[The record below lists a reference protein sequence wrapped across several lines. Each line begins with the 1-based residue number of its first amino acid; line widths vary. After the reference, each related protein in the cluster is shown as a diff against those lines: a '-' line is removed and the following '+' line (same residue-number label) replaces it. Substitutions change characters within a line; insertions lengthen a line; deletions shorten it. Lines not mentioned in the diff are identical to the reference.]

1 MTGTDAMRCKIL
13 ENALKGLL
21 PDTLVANEDVADLI
35 DLLRVQKEE
44 AIKKGLVSKDKKM
57 PSITEREIPFT
68 IPANWSWV
76 RIGDIFYHNTG
87 KALNSS
93 NTEGNIY
100 EYITTSNLYWDRFE
114 LSKLKTMPFTES
126 EIEKYTVKKGDLL
139 VCEGGDI
146 GRAAIWNFDEEIK
159 IQNHIHRLRP
169 YVEICVR
176 FYYYVFLY
184 YKKIGRINGKGIGL
198 QGLSTKA
205 LHGLI
210 VPLPPKETQ
219 WKIAKKVDEIF
230 EQLEIMDEFQRNYV
244 ADIKALKSKIFDAA
258 IQGKLSKQLPE
269 DGTAE
274 DLYAKILSEKAKIL
288 ERCKGREDKKIKAVE
303 NDVPFEI
310 PDHWKW
316 IRLGDIGL
324 FKKGPFGSALTK
336 AMFVQKGDDT
346 VKVYEQQHAIKK
358 DWELGTYYITREY
371 FNEKMRGFEV
381 MSGDIIVSCA
391 GTIGETYIMPDGI
404 EQGIINQALMRV
416 TLAEGI
422 EKKFFQYYFD
432 ANLKKSAQEESN
444 GSAIKNIPSFDVLK
458 NWYFPLT
465 SIEEQRRIVSK
476 IDEILACM

>member
-1 MTGTDAMRCKIL
+1 MKKKLFLLQFLFAVFFACSCYAQQNDYAVNFKNVPMKDFITFVSEFTGKNVIY
-13 ENALKGLL
+13 
-21 PDTLVANEDVADLI
+21 NEADLRGNVTI
-35 DLLRVQKEE
+35 SSQKNMD
-44 AIKKGLVSKDKKM
+44 AK
-57 PSITEREIPFT
+57 EIL
-68 IPANWSWV
+68 
-76 RIGDIFYHNTG
+76 DIFYSVM
-87 KALNSS
+87 KLNGYQPV
-93 NTEGNIY
+93 T
-100 EYITTSNLYWDRFE
+100 
-114 LSKLKTMPFTES
+114 
-126 EIEKYTVKKGDLL
+126 KGDSIHI
-139 VCEGGDI
+139 VAEKDMQ
-146 GRAAIWNFDEEIK
+146 AFDEEIK

-210 VPLPPKETQ
+210 VPLPPKGTQ

-346 VKVYEQQHAIKK
+346 IKVYEQQHAIKK

-371 FNEKMRGFEV
+371 FNEKMSGFEV

>member
-21 PDTLVANEDVADLI
+21 PDTLVVNEDVADLI

-68 IPANWSWV
+68 IPANWGWV

-114 LSKLKTMPFTES
+114 LSELKTMPFTES
-126 EIEKYTVKKGDLL
+126 EIEKCTVKKGDLL

-288 ERCKGREDKKIKAVE
+288 ERCKGREDKKIKVVE

-371 FNEKMRGFEV
+371 FNEKMSGFEV

-444 GSAIKNIPSFDVLK
+444 GSAIKNIPAFDVLK